1 MTMNE
6 IYLLLGLIAEG
17 VALVGTI
24 VAFGRKIYKRIKELK
39 IEKFVEEAMADV
51 EVLAISGDL
60 KKLKVLERVTA
71 VFGEGKDIY
80 EKASSYIEDCIEFSK
95 KINHK

>member
-1 MTMNE
+1 MSMNE

-24 VAFGRKIYKRIKELK
+24 VAFGKKIYNYLK
-39 IEKFVEEAMADV
+39 DKKLKQLVEEAMADV

-60 KKLKVLERVTA
+60 KKVKVLEKVTA
-71 VFGEGKDIY
+71 VFGEGKGIY
-80 EKASSYIEDCIEFSK
+80 DKASAYIEECIEFSK

>member
-1 MTMNE
+1 MSMNE

-24 VAFGRKIYKRIKELK
+24 VAFGKKIYKRIKELK
-39 IEKFVEEAMADV
+39 MEKLIEEAMADV
-51 EVLAISGDL
+51 EVLAISGEL
-60 KKLKVLERVTA
+60 KKMKVLERVTA
-71 VFGEGKDIY
+71 VFGEGKEIY
-80 EKASSYIEDCIEFSK
+80 DKASAYIEECIEFSK

>member
-1 MTMNE
+1 MSMNE

-24 VAFGRKIYKRIKELK
+24 VAFGKKIYNYLK
-39 IEKFVEEAMADV
+39 DKKLKQLVEEAMADV

-60 KKLKVLERVTA
+60 KKVKVLERVTA
-71 VFGEGKDIY
+71 VFGEGKGIY
-80 EKASSYIEDCIEFSK
+80 EKASSYIEECIEFSK